1 MTKEEK
7 DKKSIEIKFKKV
19 TLISDSR
26 QFILKYN
33 DEKNPINHYY
43 SNFGSMLVALKHK
56 YLLKSEAKSIKDLE
70 NELRY
75 LNDEFT
81 ALEPE
86 LKKMKNK

>member
-1 MTKEEK
+1 MNKEEK
-7 DKKSIEIKFKKV
+7 EEKSIEVKFKKV
-19 TLISDSR
+19 TLTGDSR

-43 SNFGSMLVALKHK
+43 SNFGSMLVGLKQK
-56 YLLKSEAKSIKDLE
+56 YLLKSEAKSIRDLE

-75 LNDEFT
+75 LNDEFV

-86 LKKMKNK
+86 LKKLKEK